1 MIRPDSKF
9 QVLNEEKVLT
19 AVRKG
24 FSDFERI
31 VSSNLFEYGF
41 LYFNGRVALIC

>member
-24 FSDFERI
+24 FPI
-31 VSSNLFEYGF
+31 LKG
-41 LYFNGRVALIC
+41 